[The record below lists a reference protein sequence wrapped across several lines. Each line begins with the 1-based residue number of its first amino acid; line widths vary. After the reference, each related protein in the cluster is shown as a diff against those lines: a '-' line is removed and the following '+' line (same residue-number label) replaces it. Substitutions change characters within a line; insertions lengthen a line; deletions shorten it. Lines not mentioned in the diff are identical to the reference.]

1 MKTTFQKNLF
11 LNLSHLNSVNQSD
24 CIDILQKTSP
34 KLYYC
39 LTCEWSWYL
48 QVGSKSVWY
57 VKSCITDTRSTT
69 SPVSFTRELLSLQFF
84 DSLVNMLALP
94 LVKILANSLVNMLGR
109 SLVNILV
116 ESLVNIMVTSL
127 VNMLTKPLV
136 TILSEH

>member
-69 SPVSFTRELLSLQFF
+69 SPVSFTRELTSLHLF

-94 LVKILANSLVNMLGR
+94 LMKIFSNSLVNMLDR

-116 ESLVNIMVTSL
+116 ESLVNIMGTSL
-127 VNMLTKPLV
+127 VNMLTKSLV
-136 TILSEH
+136 TNLSEH